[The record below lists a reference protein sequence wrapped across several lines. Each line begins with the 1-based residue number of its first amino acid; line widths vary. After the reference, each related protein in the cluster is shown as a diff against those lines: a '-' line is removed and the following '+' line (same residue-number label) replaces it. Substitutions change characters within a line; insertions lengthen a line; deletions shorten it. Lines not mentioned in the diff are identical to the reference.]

1 MMRSAARN
9 GSDIACVVLA
19 AGGSRRLGRSKQ
31 LVRHRLRPLV
41 VHAVAT
47 LRNVL
52 PAATLIVV
60 VGAEALKVRLVL
72 RRMRCAVRIVTNPGW
87 ADGLATSLRTGIAAA
102 PPGAR
107 AALVLLVDQPL
118 VGAAAVERLV
128 GAWRRRPGVPAAA
141 RYEGRAG
148 APAIL
153 PRRHW
158 RALRSL
164 HGDQGARALLRH
176 SSALTLVDIPEAAL
190 DIDTPADLAKLR

>member
-1 MMRSAARN
+1 MTRSAARN
-9 GSDIACVVLA
+9 GSDIVCVVLA
-19 AGGSRRLGRSKQ
+19 AGGSRRLGRPKQ

-41 VHAVAT
+41 VHAVTAV
-47 LRNVL
+47 RNVL

-60 VGAEALKVRLVL
+60 VGAEALKMRLAL
-72 RRMRCAVRIVTNPGW
+72 RRTRCNVHIVANPGW
-87 ADGLATSLRTGIAAA
+87 ANGLATSLRIGVAAA
-102 PPGAR
+102 PRGAR
-107 AALVLLVDQPL
+107 AALVLLVDQPR
-118 VGAAAVERLV
+118 VGPPALERLLA
-128 GAWRRRPGVPAAA
+128 AWRRRPGVPAAA

-164 HGDQGARALLRH
+164 HGDEGARALLRQGD
-176 SSALTLVDIPEAAL
+176 ALTLVDIPEAAL